1 MPEKQTVQRA
11 RRAKAEGKKPTTQAS
26 EFVREEMHHIR
37 EGKHGAQSR
46 QQAVAIGLS
55 KARRAGV
62 DLPEPGQ
69 SKAKR
74 KTAAR
79 KRTSTGT
86 KRATAKTAR
95 GGTKQRK
102 STGTAG
108 KRSTATRKR
117 STASKRSTTSTRS
130 KTGAKGRGRTTSRT
144 STSRK
149 SRSRS

>member
-1 MPEKQTVQRA
+1 MPEKKTVQRA

-79 KRTSTGT
+79 KKTTPGT
-86 KRATAKTAR
+86 KRAATKTAS
-95 GGTKQRK
+95 GGAKRRK

-108 KRSTATRKR
+108 KRSTAAKR
-117 STASKRSTTSTRS
+117 STSSTRSRS

-149 SRSRS
+149 SRSQS